1 MIPSERLVEAVKLA
15 EGFRSSAYY
24 DRTGKC
30 WTCGF
35 GETLNVTEST
45 RMTEE
50 EAETRLRQR
59 LAAFGKG
66 VQRLV
71 RVDLTQSQFD
81 AITDFAYNCGIGNL
95 AGSTL
100 LKKLNDGEMLEA
112 ANEFE
117 RWNKSGGEVLPGLTK
132 RRSLEHSWFT
142 EEIQSA

>member
-1 MIPSERLVEAVKLA
+1 MIPSERLIAAVKAA

-59 LAAFGKG
+59 LTAFGKG

-71 RVDLTQSQFD
+71 RVNLTQSQFD
-81 AITDFAYNCGIGNL
+81 ALTDFSYNCGIGSL
-95 AGSTL
+95 SGSTL
-100 LKKLNDGEMLEA
+100 LKYLNLGNYEQA
-112 ANEFE
+112 GNEFE

>member
-1 MIPSERLVEAVKLA
+1 MIPSERLVEAVKAA
-15 EGFRSSAYY
+15 EGFRPSAYY

-50 EAETRLRQR
+50 EAEKRLRER
-59 LAAFGKG
+59 LIAFGKG

-71 RVDLTQSQFD
+71 RVALTQSQFD

-100 LKKLNDGEMLEA
+100 LKKLNAGEMLGA
-112 ANEFE
+112 AYEFE

-142 EEIQSA
+142 EDIQFA